1 MGRGSRD
8 KGKGFAPHLPL
19 RPLAPLPLG
28 PLTFETLEETL
39 DGGVGEVGGPGNRFT
54 GNMPLIGVDSKS

>member
-1 MGRGSRD
+1 MT
-8 KGKGFAPHLPL
+8 KGKGLHPICPSVPWPL
-19 RPLAPLPLG
+19 CPSAPLG